1 MSENEKKFESETL
14 SKEDQ
19 EKISLY
25 WENTQR
31 LAMMGQHFLL
41 FIVRCR
47 ILKVEPKIILKLFKD
62 GGLTNEEYKDVPIL
76 RLTEWIESPT
86 EENFLA
92 LSKAL
97 NVDIDEI
104 AKEQL
109 DKISKQDIL
118 EKAKKDSEK
127 C

>member
-1 MSENEKKFESETL
+1 MVEEKTENL

-19 EKISLY
+19 EEIAKY

-31 LAMMGQHFLL
+31 LAMIGQHILM

-47 ILKVEPKIILKLFKD
+47 MLKVEPKIILKLFKD
-62 GGLTNEEYKDVPIL
+62 SSSNDPKYGDVPVL

-92 LSKAL
+92 LSKSL

-104 AKEQL
+104 AKEHL
-109 DKISKQDIL
+109 DNITKKDIL
-118 EKAKKDSEK
+118 EKVKKDSEK